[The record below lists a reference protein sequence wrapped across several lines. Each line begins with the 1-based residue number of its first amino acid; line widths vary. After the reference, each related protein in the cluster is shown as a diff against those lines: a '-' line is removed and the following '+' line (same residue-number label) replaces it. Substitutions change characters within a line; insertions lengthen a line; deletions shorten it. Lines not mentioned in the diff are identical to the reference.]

1 MKRDYFL
8 RFAIAGFSYYE
19 GAIAFNKLKIGKK
32 LKLKREPRNKYDK
45 HAVALYR
52 KGLKLGYIP
61 RDKNRHLSLLL
72 KNGGVNIYQQ
82 YDQWP
87 NPYEK
92 CNDGYRPNCYQDLQL
107 TTKDLPSDDKMIEI
121 VKVFA
126 NKHGIDLSDLGTPYI
141 DKYWEN
147 NNNYPRE
154 LK

>member
-72 KNGGVNIYQQ
+72 KNGGVKFDARVQKVNENEHPEIQVEVILY
-82 YDQWP
+82 
-87 NPYEK
+87 
-92 CNDGYRPNCYQDLQL
+92 LL
-107 TTKDLPSDDKMIEI
+107 TPKKES
-121 VKVFA
+121 
-126 NKHGIDLSDLGTPYI
+126 
-141 DKYWEN
+141 
-147 NNNYPRE
+147 
-154 LK
+154 